1 MQVSSIIHVTALFG
15 MVGGVSHHG
24 SKMEDG
30 VNRRRMNDIRIERK
44 KEDEEEEEEAKIY
57 P

>member
-1 MQVSSIIHVTALFG
+1 MSSIIHVTALFG